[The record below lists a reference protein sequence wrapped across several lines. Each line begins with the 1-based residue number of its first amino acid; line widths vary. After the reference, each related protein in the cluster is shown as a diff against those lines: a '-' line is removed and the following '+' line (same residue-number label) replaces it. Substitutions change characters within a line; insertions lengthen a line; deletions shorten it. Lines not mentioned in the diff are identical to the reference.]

1 MWLIQNRK
9 YKFEL
14 HLHKNKQQTSK
25 QTNNKKTKKTFLFM
39 KKPTMSLLHKI
50 N

>member
-25 QTNNKKTKKTFLFM
+25 QTNSKKKNIFVYEKANHVIT
-39 KKPTMSLLHKI
+39 SQ